1 MATMAQTIAAPEWP
15 TTAPRSNT
23 PGLTP
28 EQIEFWEE
36 NGYLGPL
43 TLCTPEEMADLR
55 EWIDREGFLSRPSPI
70 YGTRPRGQRVLR
82 EWHLV
87 YSRMHWLCTHP
98 VVAAAMGSIFGP
110 DLMLWRSQ
118 FMAKEPRSRVP
129 VAWHQDLGFPGALMR
144 PALNP
149 VKNISAWIAIDPADI
164 DNGCVWVVPGTHKK
178 KIEVRMSKAG
188 PNELGLFGRQYKL
201 EYIYDVSSAVP
212 MVLEP
217 GQFFL
222 FNESTLHG
230 SPPNPS
236 PRRRNG
242 IAVRVTTPDVKVYE
256 GQTQDGQAFDLA
268 KWACVMMSGEDRFG
282 VNKVIDPEFIY

>member
-1 MATMAQTIAAPEWP
+1 MASMAQAIAAPEQP
-15 TTAPRSNT
+15 QRVVRSNT

-28 EQIEFWEE
+28 EQIEFYEQ
-36 NGYLGPL
+36 NGFVGPL
-43 TLCTPEEMADLR
+43 TLCTPEEMAELR
-55 EWIDREGFLSRPSPI
+55 DWIDREDFLSRPSPI

-82 EWHLV
+82 DWHLV

-110 DLMLWRSQ
+110 DLLLWRSQ
-118 FMAKEPRSRVP
+118 FMAKEPRSRAP

-149 VKNISAWIAIDPADI
+149 VKNISAWVAIDQADI
-164 DNGCVWVVPGTHKK
+164 DNGCVWLVPGTHKQ
-178 KIEVRMSKAG
+178 KIEVRMGKAD
-188 PNELGLFGRQYKL
+188 PNELGMFGRQYKL
-201 EYIYDVSSAVP
+201 EYVCDVRSAVP
-212 MVLEP
+212 MVLKP

-222 FNESTLHG
+222 FSESTLHG

-242 IAVRVTTPDVKVYE
+242 IALRATTPEVKVYE
-256 GQTQDGQAFDLA
+256 GQTEDGQAFSLQH
-268 KWACVMMSGEDRFG
+268 WACVMLSGEDRYG
-282 VNKVIDPEFIY
+282 YNKVIEPDFIG